1 MRGGALVAAV
11 TLSVMV
17 EERGGGK
24 EERDISQGGKEV
36 GE

>member
-1 MRGGALVAAV
+1 MVAAV

-17 EERGGGK
+17 EERGGK
-24 EERDISQGGKEV
+24 EERDISQGEKEV